1 MRKREVINN
10 TGKERKGR
18 KRIISEEDT
27 RRSAEA
33 GRRRAT
39 STLKRHAKDYPT
51 LLSHQL
57 DKGDGVLNTIVDKLS
72 GLKKNEKSS
81 RESSG
86 KNHKQVSKNK
96 KV

>member
-51 LLSHQL
+51 LLSHRI
-57 DKGDGVLNTIVDKLS
+57 DKGDRVLNTIVDKLS
-72 GLKKNEKSS
+72 GLKKHEKSL
-81 RESSG
+81 RESEG
-86 KNHKQVSKNK
+86 KSQKRVSKNK

>member
-1 MRKREVINN
+1 MRKREAINN
-10 TGKERKGR
+10 TDKERKGY

-57 DKGDGVLNTIVDKLS
+57 DKGDGVLNRIVDKLS
-72 GLKKNEKSS
+72 GLKKHEKSS
-81 RESSG
+81 SESSG
-86 KNHKQVSKNK
+86 INQKRDSKNK